1 MEWADS
7 GKGNRNPEIVINGN
21 KGLSTIEIKVAPG
34 ERVLLDISGSK
45 DADGDEVKYK
55 LFSMD
60 EVATSLPVDNISQ
73 EGNGNF
79 AVEIPENCG
88 SKELHLICEVTDS
101 GSIPLTS

>member
-34 ERVLLDISGSK
+34 ERILLDISGSK
-45 DADGDEVKYK
+45 DPDGDEVKYK
-55 LFSMD
+55 LFSID
-60 EVATSLPVDNISQ
+60 EVAASFPVESISQ
-73 EGNGNF
+73 EENGNF
-79 AVEIPENCG
+79 VVAVPENCEG
-88 SKELHLICEVTDS
+88 NEFHLICEATDS